1 MGPIEE
7 VERRAQALSQ
17 LLLMEAVAT
26 LFAGI
31 GAGFLTLAGWL
42 VLDAWRGPVFAS
54 TVLGGVY
61 LGLGL
66 VLWAAAVSRKQRR
79 RKPPPA
85 PDPYEP
91 FIHMAEGFAAGIEAG
106 RAARGGGS
114 TER

>member
-1 MGPIEE
+1 
-7 VERRAQALSQ
+7 
-17 LLLMEAVAT
+17 
-26 LFAGI
+26 
-31 GAGFLTLAGWL
+31 
-42 VLDAWRGPVFAS
+42 
-54 TVLGGVY
+54 
-61 LGLGL
+61 
-66 VLWAAAVSRKQRR
+66 VLWAAAVSRKQGR